1 MVQGSAPPARVKI
14 RVTARCPTAP
24 SVGEADTAI
33 WSDQHG
39 VGASTVS
46 AGMADAGHPSTVA
59 AA

>member
-1 MVQGSAPPARVKI
+1 
-14 RVTARCPTAP
+14 
-24 SVGEADTAI
+24 VGEAITAI

-39 VGASTVS
+39 VGASVVS